1 MKTARTTQN
10 DIWTEVE
17 MDCFL
22 ALVEETLNE
31 QRCIASLVEVNQM
44 RRLTYQEILDLA
56 RTDLREA
63 IREVRI
69 NFSLDPQN
77 GDWVGLRAELE
88 DRAHY

>member
-1 MKTARTTQN
+1 
-10 DIWTEVE
+10 
-17 MDCFL
+17 
-22 ALVEETLNE
+22 
-31 QRCIASLVEVNQM
+31 M